1 MRGFFPASK
10 ATFGCKRVK
19 VGDSVKKRPTLEV
32 DPATAPVVKE
42 IFEDSLRGRGLKEIC
57 KELNDWG
64 ITNRDKRWYKGGL
77 HYLMTNE
84 AYTGTAVW
92 GRTSEGEKK
101 AQDLVKLGA
110 GSC

>member
-42 IFEDSLRGRGLKEIC
+42 IFEGSLRGRGLKEIC

-64 ITNRDKRWYKGGL
+64 ITSSDRLLRHNSL
-77 HYLMTNE
+77 H
-84 AYTGTAVW
+84 
-92 GRTSEGEKK
+92 K
-101 AQDLVKLGA
+101 AG
-110 GSC
+110 